1 MNINSREM
9 TTAELQNLTWGKRH
23 QVRSRL
29 LDAQLW
35 SEFLAINNEMIVTK
49 TGRRM
54 FPVIK
59 TQVTG
64 LCPGDMYTVFLEFV
78 QVVGQRWKYINSEW
92 SPTTTSDPAT
102 KNPFYKHPES
112 PNFGK
117 HWMDQPI
124 SFAKIKL
131 TNRPDNPGQT
141 HLNSLHQYETKLH
154 IVKVGDPD
162 DVQIFA
168 MPQTRFM
175 AVTAYQNE
183 EVTKLKI
190 KYNPFAKAF
199 KDTKVKAE
207 EKDRREHQDVY
218 QPALGYESSL
228 NFSHHENY
236 NTTTSDDWLSQYGG
250 QREPINRCQC
260 TACYFV
266 KPQVNHKKCV
276 PIYSSGQDDEHTA
289 YQQASYSWTQLGG

>member
-1 MNINSREM
+1 
-9 TTAELQNLTWGKRH
+9 
-23 QVRSRL
+23 
-29 LDAQLW
+29 
-35 SEFLAINNEMIVTK
+35 
-49 TGRRM
+49 M

-64 LCPGDMYTVFLEFV
+64 LIPGDMYTVFLEFV

-117 HWMDQPI
+117 HWMEQPI

-154 IVKVGDPD
+154 IVKVGDPN
-162 DVQIFA
+162 DVQMFS

-199 KDTKVKAE
+199 KDTKVKTE
-207 EKDRREHQDVY
+207 EVDKREQEVY
-218 QPALGYESSL
+218 PSVLGYESNNS
-228 NFSHHENY
+228 NFNNNGNY
-236 NTTTSDDWLSQYGG
+236 STTTTDNWLAQYGG
-250 QREPINRCQC
+250 QRETTTRCQC
-260 TACYFV
+260 TACYFA

-276 PIYSSGQDDEHTA
+276 PIYNGSQDDNHTA
-289 YQQASYSWTQLGG
+289 YPPVSYNWTQLGG

>member
-1 MNINSREM
+1 MSSS
-9 TTAELQNLTWGKRH
+9 AELQNLSWDKG
-23 QVRSRL
+23 QPVRARL
-29 LDAQLW
+29 LEAQLW

-64 LCPGDMYTVFLEFV
+64 LSPGDMYTVFLEFV

-117 HWMDQPI
+117 HWMEQPI

-154 IVKVGDPD
+154 IVKVGDPEN
-162 DVQIFA
+162 VQIFA

-199 KDTKVKAE
+199 KDTKVKNE
-207 EKDRREHQDVY
+207 DKERKEHYDVY
-218 QPALGYESSL
+218 PTSAVAYENTL
-228 NFSHHENY
+228 NFSHETY
-236 NTTTSDDWLSQYGG
+236 ATPSEDWLYQYGS
-250 QREPINRCQC
+250 QRDVPSRCQC
-260 TACYFV
+260 TACYFT
-266 KPQVNHKKCV
+266 KPQKFHN
-276 PIYSSGQDDEHTA
+276 PEQDNTT
-289 YQQASYSWTQLGG
+289 YQQAAYSWHNLGG

>member
-1 MNINSREM
+1 M
-9 TTAELQNLTWGKRH
+9 TSSELQNLTWVKG
-23 QVRSRL
+23 QPVRARL

-59 TQVTG
+59 VQVTG
-64 LCPGDMYTVFLEFV
+64 LSPSDMYTIFLEFV

-117 HWMDQPI
+117 HWMEQPI

-154 IVKVGDPD
+154 IVRVGDPE
-162 DVQIFA
+162 DVQIFS

-199 KDTKVKAE
+199 KDTKIKTEDKERKNHYEIYTPSTIPYENSFTQEYTAPPE
-207 EKDRREHQDVY
+207 EWLY
-218 QPALGYESSL
+218 QYSS
-228 NFSHHENY
+228 
-236 NTTTSDDWLSQYGG
+236 
-250 QREPINRCQC
+250 QRDMTGRCQC
-260 TACYFV
+260 TSCYFS
-266 KPQVNHKKCV
+266 KPQVGHNKIISAHNTEQ
-276 PIYSSGQDDEHTA
+276 IDNS
-289 YQQASYSWTQLGG
+289 YQTSTTYSWTQLGS